1 MFAYLRQIQ
10 PAESA
15 GVASEE
21 RPRLRGDRTGFLSR
35 HASSKSFLRNTIR
48 TIASVTSNVS
58 ADSET
63 ASRCNQSIDVH
74 AKGSI
79 HISHSQVSNTC
90 ENEAKAIATLKAL
103 SNPAIQQKLRSKIQ
117 SLAKAQMKNLPTS
130 LMSSTDSNST
140 VNNYVESVSRIT
152 SNAYT
157 RCHMEADTAQS
168 QTFDAD
174 GDIDMS
180 DAKLTNNASLKAA
193 FDCIQ
198 DSISKSQAYST
209 IDNATS
215 SKAVAIDSGF
225 DPFAWLT
232 SLFSSE
238 LLAMVLPSASCC
250 CLLLCC
256 CMMIMF
262 VGGSSG
268 GRRRAARYAA
278 SSVDPAL
285 VMKMAK
291 KQAAAMI
298 ARTRKT

>member
-1 MFAYLRQIQ
+1 MK
-10 PAESA
+10 
-15 GVASEE
+15 
-21 RPRLRGDRTGFLSR
+21 RTGFLTR
-35 HASSKSFLRNTIR
+35 HASSHSFLKNTIR

-58 ADSET
+58 ADSDT
-63 ASRCNQSIDVH
+63 LSRCNQTIDLH

-79 HISHSQVSNTC
+79 HISHSKISNTC
-90 ENEAKAIATLKAL
+90 ENKAKAIATLKAL
-103 SNPAIQQKLRSKIQ
+103 SNPSIQQKLRSKIQ

-157 RCHMEADTAQS
+157 RCHMEAETAQS
-168 QTFDAD
+168 QTYDAD
-174 GDIDMS
+174 GDIDVS
-180 DAKLTNNASLKAA
+180 DAELTNNASLKAA

-198 DSISKSQAYST
+198 DSISKSQSYST
-209 IDNATS
+209 IDNVTS

-232 SLFSSE
+232 ALFSSE
-238 LLAMVLPSASCC
+238 LLGMVLPSASCC

-256 CMMIMF
+256 CMMIML
-262 VGGSSG
+262 VGSSPG
-268 GRRRAARYAA
+268 GRQRAPRYAMPP
-278 SSVDPAL
+278 VDPAL

-291 KQAAAMI
+291 KQAAAMA
-298 ARTRKT
+298 ARLPKS